1 MAARR
6 RILAIWFGVA
16 ALLLVGS
23 NIAGAEQ
30 EQVDNIKEAYARF
43 RACWRPPTG
52 ADVHR
57 GIDVTVIATFKR
69 DGSIMGKPKVTY
81 ESEQATDHDR
91 LKLRIAIMETLQRC
105 TPMPFTDG
113 MAGAVAG
120 RPFAIR
126 FRN

>member
-1 MAARR
+1 MPALRSKPMF
-6 RILAIWFGVA
+6 WFGAA
-16 ALLLVGS
+16 ALLLVS
-23 NIAGAEQ
+23 SSVVSAEE
-30 EQVDNIKEAYARF
+30 EQVDNIKEAFARF
-43 RACWRPPTG
+43 RACWRPPTA

-57 GIDVTVIATFKR
+57 GIDVTVIATFRR
-69 DGSIMGKPKVTY
+69 DGSIMGHPKVTY
-81 ESEQATDHDR
+81 ESERATDNDR
-91 LKLRIAIMETLQRC
+91 LQLRIAIMETLQRC